1 MSGVQI
7 IEVDDDGQDQRLD
20 RFLRRTFPEL
30 GQGRIEKMCR
40 KGECRVD
47 GSRVKASTRL
57 SVGQTVRVHD
67 RPREQQHDY
76 VRNVLPRGPHDV
88 IC

>member
-30 GQGRIEKMCR
+30 GQG
-40 KGECRVD
+40 V
-47 GSRVKASTRL
+47 
-57 SVGQTVRVHD
+57 
-67 RPREQQHDY
+67 
-76 VRNVLPRGPHDV
+76 
-88 IC
+88 